1 MKGLAAN
8 ATNAIQKGS
17 KVKVDDNSGA
27 KELTVISKEG
37 EGTRRRRR
45 PGIGIA
51 GIFKASVTKG
61 NVEMRKELVRA
72 VLIRQKKEYRRS
84 SGKRI
89 EFEDNA
95 AVLIDEKGDPVGTEI
110 KGVVAKEVGERL
122 PKVATIAKNVV

>member
-1 MKGLAAN
+1 MKGLGTS
-8 ATNAIQKGS
+8 ATKSLQKGS

-27 KELTVISKEG
+27 KKIQVVSKEG

-45 PGIGIA
+45 PQIGIA
-51 GIFKASVTKG
+51 EIFKASVIEG
-61 NVEMRKELVRA
+61 NIDMRRELVRA
-72 VLIRQKKEYRRS
+72 ILIRQKKEFKRPD
-84 SGKRI
+84 GKRI

-110 KGVVAKEVGERL
+110 KGVVAKEVGERM

>member
-1 MKGLAAN
+1 MKGLATN

-27 KELTVISKEG
+27 KELTVVSKEG

-45 PGIGIA
+45 AGIGIA

-72 VLIRQKKEYRRS
+72 ILIRQKKEYRRP
-84 SGKRI
+84 SGRRI